1 LGLTIPREHFR
12 QELQNLQE
20 SLVNM
25 IKAAEKM
32 LVMAIESLKERDVA
46 KAKEVIALDDV
57 VDDYNFKIEEK
68 CLQLI
73 ALEQPVARDLRTI
86 AAILKIITDVERIG
100 DYSIDIAKFSIRLS
114 DSPLLKVVTDV
125 VKMAEIV
132 VEMLEDTST
141 AFVRRDL
148 GIVQRIVDRD
158 EQVDALYRTV
168 HEGVVTSIEANPQL
182 ARPGI
187 WVLMIARYLE
197 RIGDHI
203 TNVTERIYYMETGE
217 MIELHQ

>member
-1 LGLTIPREHFR
+1 
-12 QELQNLQE
+12 
-20 SLVNM
+20 M

-46 KAKEVIALDDV
+46 KAEEVIALDDV
-57 VDDYNFKIEEK
+57 VDEYNFKIEEK

-114 DSPLLKVVTDV
+114 DRPLLKTVTDV
-125 VKMAEIV
+125 AKMAEIV

-141 AFVRRDL
+141 AFARRDL
-148 GIVQRIVDRD
+148 GIVQRIIDRD

-168 HEGVVTSIEANPQL
+168 HEGVVVSIEENPQL

>member
-1 LGLTIPREHFR
+1 LTIPREHFR

-148 GIVQRIVDRD
+148 GIVQRIIDRD